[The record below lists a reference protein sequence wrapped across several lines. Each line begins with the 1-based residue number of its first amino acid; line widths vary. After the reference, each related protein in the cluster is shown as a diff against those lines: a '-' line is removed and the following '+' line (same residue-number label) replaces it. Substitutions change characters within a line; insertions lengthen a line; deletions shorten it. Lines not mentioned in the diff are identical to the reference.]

1 MSEIPGSINVGLVA
15 TLLVA
20 TFLTA
25 YTAGSLAD
33 DLQGYKP
40 VYSLGSGKD
49 DWWIKYP
56 DQSPNAS
63 APVNH
68 LPWVIDALKQNPVI
82 IFVYRTDCKACEV
95 QENDLSKLLA
105 TYGDDVKYYDMVAD
119 VPNEKILSVINV
131 YYPNSGVPTVP
142 TTAIFTLVK
151 DTDGKVAVGWHS
163 TGDAIGEDEL
173 TSYVKDAIYYYRQNA
188 AYWNK

>member
-1 MSEIPGSINVGLVA
+1 M
-15 TLLVA
+15 VA
-20 TFLTA
+20 TFLTFF
-25 YTAGSLAD
+25 TAGSFAD

-63 APVNH
+63 SSVGH
-68 LPWVIDALKQNPVI
+68 LPWIINDLRQKPVI
-82 IFVYRTDCKACEV
+82 VFVHRTDCKSCKV
-95 QENDLSKLLA
+95 QEKDLDKVLT
-105 TYGDDVKYYDMVAD
+105 TYGEDVKYYDMVAD
-119 VPNEKILSVINV
+119 VPDEKILSVLNV

-142 TTAIFTLVK
+142 TTVIFTLVK
-151 DTDGKVAVGWHS
+151 DIDGKVAVGWHS
-163 TGDAIGEDEL
+163 MDDAMGEDVL
-173 TSYVKDAIYYYRQNA
+173 TSYVKDAIYYYRQDA